1 MHQKFTGLIA
11 ATPTPFYADGTLNL
25 EAVAPLA
32 KLLAAAKV
40 AGVFIAGSTG
50 ESHSLTVD
58 ERIALAESW
67 RKPAREHKLALLV
80 HVGHNC
86 QLDACR
92 LAAHA
97 AQIGADAVSCAAPC
111 YFKPQTVGQ
120 LVEFCAPIAA
130 AAAPLPFYYY
140 HIPMMTGVALPMA
153 EFLRE
158 GKRRMPNLVGMKYT
172 YHDLMQFQECTRLEG
187 GAFDVLFGH
196 DEMLLAALALG
207 ARGAVGTTY
216 NFAAPIYHEV
226 IKQFEAGNL
235 EAARTAQARSVRM
248 IRQFGEFGFL
258 AATKY
263 AIALQGVDCGPVRA
277 PLPNMND
284 AQKEAL
290 GKLLAELELRAA

>member
-1 MHQKFTGLIA
+1 MPAKLTGLIA
-11 ATPTPFYADGTLNL
+11 ATPTPFHADGSLNL
-25 EAVAPLA
+25 DAVEPLA
-32 KLLAAAKV
+32 ELLAKSGV

-58 ERIALAESW
+58 ERIALTEMWSRVA
-67 RKPAREHKLALLV
+67 PQHKLKHLV

-97 AQIGADAVSCAAPC
+97 AEVGADAVSCAAPC
-111 YFKPQTVGQ
+111 YFKPATVEQ
-120 LVEFCAPIAA
+120 LVDFCAPIAA
-130 AAAPLPFYYY
+130 AAPSVPFYYY

-153 EFLRE
+153 DFLRE
-158 GKRRMPNLVGMKYT
+158 GKRRMPTLAGMKYT
-172 YHDLMQFQECTRLEG
+172 HNDLMQFQEVVRLEG

-226 IKQFEAGNL
+226 IERYEAGDF
-235 EAARTAQARSVRM
+235 EAARAAQARSVRM

-258 AATKY
+258 AATKQ
-263 AIALQGVDCGPVRA
+263 AMKLLGVDCGPVRP
-277 PLPNMND
+277 PLPNMD
-284 AQKEAL
+284 DTQKGIFAAL
-290 GKLLAELELRAA
+290 FAELNG